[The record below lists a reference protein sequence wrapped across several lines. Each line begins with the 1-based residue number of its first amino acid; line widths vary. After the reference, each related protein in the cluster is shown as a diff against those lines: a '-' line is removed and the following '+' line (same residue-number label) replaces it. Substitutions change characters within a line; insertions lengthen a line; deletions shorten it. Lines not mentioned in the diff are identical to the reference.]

1 MKAVV
6 GVDPY
11 GKYAPSLDLF
21 LRLGFPSPEVL
32 LFSAV
37 EPVLPD
43 ASFPELGASHP
54 MAELL
59 RQMEAAAQAEVDKEQ
74 ARLAGMGVSASGKV
88 GFGPAASG
96 LLSLAEEQG
105 VELAVTGSERK
116 GAFGSLFF
124 GSVTRALAIQCK
136 TSLLVGKQAVGGDLT
151 VVVAVDGS
159 DYAEKS
165 AAKFAAWGPSGIKR
179 VHVVAADDVTASTV
193 AAASLAHPEA
203 AGELAMKVKES
214 LVASVERVARGFSG
228 LGAEVT
234 SEVIEGEPKDVVR
247 DCVRAAGAGLLVVG
261 AQGHGFLDRLM
272 LGSFALHQ
280 VVNEPS
286 NVLVVRA

>member
-11 GKYAPSLDLF
+11 GKYAPALDLF

-59 RQMEAAAQAEVDKEQ
+59 RQMQAAAQAEVDKEQ
-74 ARLAGMGVSASGKV
+74 ARLAGMGVAASGKV

-96 LLSLAEEQG
+96 MLAVAEQHG
-105 VELAVTGSERK
+105 TELAVAGSERK

-136 TSLLVGKQAVGGDLT
+136 TSLLVGKEAVGGDL
-151 VVVAVDGS
+151 VAVVAVDGS
-159 DYAEKS
+159 DYAEKC
-165 AAKFAAWGPSGIKR
+165 AAKFGAWQPSGLKR
-179 VHVVAADDVTASTV
+179 VHVVAADNVTAGTL
-193 AAASLAHPEA
+193 AAASLSHPEV
-203 AGELAMKVKES
+203 AGELGMKVKET
-214 LVASVERVARGFSG
+214 LAASRGLSS

-234 SEVIEGEPKDVVR
+234 SEVIEGDPKDVVR
-247 DCVRAAGAGLLVVG
+247 DCMKASGAAVLVIG

-280 VVNEPS
+280 VVNEPT